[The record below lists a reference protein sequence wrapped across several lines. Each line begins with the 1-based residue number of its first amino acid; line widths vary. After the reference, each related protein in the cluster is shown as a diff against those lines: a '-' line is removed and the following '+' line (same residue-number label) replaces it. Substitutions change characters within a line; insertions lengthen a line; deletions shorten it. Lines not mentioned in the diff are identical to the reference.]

1 MLLKSKQELEGF
13 IAKKGIKYFR
23 AEEFVCRHCGEVVID
38 GSLVELAEQI
48 RRILRRS
55 IVITSAYRCPQ
66 YNAAIGGVKN
76 SAHTRG
82 HALDVQCF
90 SSKDRFELVNLLFDL
105 GIERIGIAQS
115 FIHFDI
121 DPDKPSPRLWLYG
134 KRRHIG

>member
-1 MLLKSKQELEGF
+1 MIRRVKELEEF
-13 IAKKGIKYFR
+13 IAKREIKHFR

-38 GSLVELAEQI
+38 GSLVELAEQV
-48 RRILRRS
+48 RQILHKP
-55 IVITSAYRCPQ
+55 IVITSAYRCPE

-82 HALDVQCF
+82 YALDVKCF
-90 SSKDRFELVNLLFDL
+90 GSKDRAELVNLLFDL

-115 FIHFDI
+115 FVHFDI

-134 KRRHIG
+134 RRKHVG